1 MTVKY
6 HIETLFGIVTRTTR
20 GVKEARYSHIVIY
33 NGRADGV
40 PGRDNGWKGPT
51 FHGSRSL
58 ADAAGQN
65 HIHKGRGAA
74 YVHPITET
82 DYTIT

>member
-6 HIETLFGIVTRTTR
+6 HIETPFGIVTRTTK
-20 GVKEARYSHIVIY
+20 GAKEARYSHIVIY

-40 PGRDNGWKGPT
+40 PGREGGGKVPT

-58 ADAAGQN
+58 ADAAGQ
-65 HIHKGRGAA
+65 HLEDASDVPGA
-74 YVHPITET
+74 EG
-82 DYTIT
+82 D